1 MSKTKFLKIFVFLL
15 ILPLLLISCKSPD
28 GKFKL
33 PGGDARKF
41 PADPAE
47 RVKQNLAE
55 GRGFKLS
62 NIGKRSTNFQFASS
76 NPIWRASLDV
86 LEFAPLLN
94 ANYSG
99 GIIITDWISSDNQNL
114 NEFYK
119 ITIKFLSNEIRS
131 DALKITLHEKKCNTN
146 NKCKISE
153 IKSKA
158 VENEIAKKILKMAA
172 LYEKEDLAKKKKNS
186 E

>member
-1 MSKTKFLKIFVFLL
+1 MTLYLKKLIILFCFFLIT
-15 ILPLLLISCKSPD
+15 SCGIYRPT
-28 GKFKL
+28 
-33 PGGDARKF
+33 DARKVS
-41 PADPAE
+41 PNPEE
-47 RVKQNLAE
+47 RVTKNIEE
-55 GRGFKLS
+55 GKGFRLGG
-62 NIGKRSTNFQFASS
+62 IGKGGTNFQFASS

-86 LEFAPLLN
+86 LDFAPLLN

-99 GIIITDWISSDNQNL
+99 GIIITDWISSDEQNL

-131 DALKITLHEKKCNTN
+131 DALKITLHEKKCNSN
-146 NKCKISE
+146 NNCKISE

-158 VENEIAKKILKMAA
+158 VEYEISKKILKLAA
-172 LYEKEDLAKKKKNS
+172 LYEKQDLDKKKKKS

>member
-1 MSKTKFLKIFVFLL
+1 MFSLKTIRNLIFLCFLGFL
-15 ILPLLLISCKSPD
+15 VSSC
-28 GKFKL
+28 GT
-33 PGGDARKF
+33 GVDARKY
-41 PADPAE
+41 PPQPDL
-47 RVKQNLAE
+47 RVKKNIEE

-158 VENEIAKKILKMAA
+158 VENEISKKILRTAA